1 MDKTQ
6 RLNLNKMLRDND
18 APETTELIRK
28 LKHSKKIKQ
37 DIDRMELLKIKYQRL
52 AKSNID
58 QYKQIITNQCSF
70 LFNNYTNI
78 FNRLLKNQLDLTI
91 LKRFINI
98 LHRIEEGD
106 IDQHE
111 GSFEI
116 GKLLK
121 ELYLDSV
128 VRQDKM
134 SNKGRKMKPKKPVKK
149 ISWAE
154 FKKIDSVNT

>member
-18 APETTELIRK
+18 APETTELIRT
-28 LKHSKKIKQ
+28 LKHSKKIKE
-37 DIDRMELLKIKYQRL
+37 DIDRMESLKIKYQRL
-52 AKSNID
+52 SKSNKD
-58 QYKQIITNQCSF
+58 QYRQIMTNQCSF

-78 FNRLLKNQLDLTI
+78 FNRLFKNQLDLTI
-91 LKRFINI
+91 LKRFINV

-134 SNKGRKMKPKKPVKK
+134 SDKNRKKKPKKPVKN
-149 ISWAE
+149 ISWAD
-154 FKKIDSVNT
+154 FKKIDNVNT